1 MGEGELQ
8 ENSEKDA
15 LFWEGTEK
23 WQKNMNIAV
32 LFQGL
37 LSRIVV
43 TKIEV
48 TCNNINVIEDAVH
61 RPEDYESDHDLW
73 LLNMKAFISTE
84 SV

>member
-1 MGEGELQ
+1 
-8 ENSEKDA
+8 
-15 LFWEGTEK
+15 
-23 WQKNMNIAV
+23 MNIAV

-61 RPEDYESDHDLW
+61 RPEDYESDHDL
-73 LLNMKAFISTE
+73 
-84 SV
+84 